1 MWPLVCSSETKII
14 WTPIPWGF
22 THALEELLASREGPG
37 DQAGVPAFNGR
48 HGSSLAKKS
57 WPTLSENRT
66 LHPIQNGQKICR
78 HALYGDMST
87 TYTLFTLKNPRIL
100 SLEKERWN
108 TAKCKAKIITPMI
121 IHRSISSRP
130 DPHRLEQ
137 SDKATEVVP
146 SLLARATASILEEC
160 DKVEKAF
167 HSVSNFYLYHPAS
180 RRVLISPNNSCNIW
194 IGC

>member
-1 MWPLVCSSETKII
+1 M
-14 WTPIPWGF
+14 PWKNF
-22 THALEELLASREGPG
+22 WLPER
-37 DQAGVPAFNGR
+37 DQAGVPGFNRR

-66 LHPIQNGQKICR
+66 LHQIQNGQQICR

-87 TYTLFTLKNPRIL
+87 TYTSFTFKNPRIL

-108 TAKCKAKIITPMI
+108 TAKCKAKIIAPMI
-121 IHRSISSRP
+121 IHLSISSRP
-130 DPHRLEQ
+130 VPHRVEQ
-137 SDKATEVVP
+137 SDKATEAVPRSCP
-146 SLLARATASILEEC
+146 SLLVRATASILEEC
-160 DKVEKAF
+160 DKVKKVF